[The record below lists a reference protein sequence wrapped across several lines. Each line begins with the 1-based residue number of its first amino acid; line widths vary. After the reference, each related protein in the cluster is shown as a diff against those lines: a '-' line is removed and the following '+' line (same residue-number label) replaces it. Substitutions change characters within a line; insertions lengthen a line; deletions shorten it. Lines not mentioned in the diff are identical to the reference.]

1 MKSFLLR
8 LVRTR
13 IGSFLIGFLFVHFS
27 FSLPVKRLRETKTL
41 VAFFH
46 PQPSH
51 NLHILIVPK
60 LKYGSILDIPAGE
73 SVFTNDLFET
83 VKSLIR
89 QFNLEQGAYRLIMNG
104 GDNQEVDHLHFHLIS
119 DNDH

>member
-13 IGSFLIGFLFVHFS
+13 LGSFLIGFLFVHFS
-27 FSLPVKRLRETKTL
+27 FSLPVKRLRETQTL

-51 NLHILIVPK
+51 KLHILIVPK
-60 LKYGSILDIPAGE
+60 LKYGSILDIPPGE
-73 SVFTNDLFET
+73 SVFANDLFET
-83 VKSLIR
+83 VKSLIKE
-89 QFNLEQGAYRLIMNG
+89 FNLEQGAYRLIMNG
-104 GDNQEVDHLHFHLIS
+104 GDNQEVNHLHFHLIS

>member
-1 MKSFLLR
+1 M
-8 LVRTR
+8 
-13 IGSFLIGFLFVHFS
+13 
-27 FSLPVKRLRETKTL
+27 

-119 DNDH
+119 DNEL

>member
-1 MKSFLLR
+1 MKSILLR

-13 IGSFLIGFLFVHFS
+13 LGSFLIGFLFVHFS
-27 FSLPVKRLRETKTL
+27 LSLPVKRLRETKTL

-60 LKYGSILDIPAGE
+60 LKYGSILDIPPGE
-73 SVFTNDLFET
+73 GVFTNDLLET

-119 DNDH
+119 ENEL